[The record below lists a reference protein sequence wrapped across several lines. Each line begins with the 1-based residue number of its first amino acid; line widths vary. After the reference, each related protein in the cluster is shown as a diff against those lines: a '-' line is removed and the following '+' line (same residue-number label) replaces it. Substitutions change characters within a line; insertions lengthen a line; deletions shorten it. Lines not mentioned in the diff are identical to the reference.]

1 MKLSEPKKFHYILLK
16 MKYQDPSSLVKDA
29 ITIDEWNI
37 KTLVGEFKIMV
48 DKMVM
53 NIKLTPQEV
62 EEHRKMIAKWEE
74 DLY

>member
-1 MKLSEPKKFHYILLK
+1 
-16 MKYQDPSSLVKDA
+16 MKYNNGSIVKDA

-48 DKMVM
+48 DKMEM
-53 NIKLTPQEV
+53 NVKLTPQEI

>member
-16 MKYQDPSSLVKDA
+16 MKYNDGTLEKDA

-48 DKMVM
+48 DKMAM
-53 NIKLTPQEV
+53 NIKLTALEI
-62 EEHRKMIAKWEE
+62 EEHRKMIVKWEE
-74 DLY
+74 DLYD

>member
-16 MKYQDPSSLVKDA
+16 MKYNDGTLVKDA

-37 KTLVGEFKIMV
+37 KTLVGELKILV
-48 DKMVM
+48 SKMSMGVG
-53 NIKLTPQEV
+53 LTPQEI

-74 DLY
+74 DIY